1 MTATVQDSPARPRL
15 PRKALAAFAAL
26 AALIVLLLYL
36 QGMLGGHA
44 VAPGEI
50 ALPAVPAAAAAPVA
64 VEEREVED
72 MVDWP
77 GTVTSRLTADVAPAV
92 MARVL
97 EVRVSVGSTVRQGDV
112 IATLD
117 DRDLG
122 ARSEQGAGAL
132 AAAEAQAQQAEADLR
147 RARTLFAK
155 QAYTQQDL
163 DAAATRA
170 TAARAQAAQAR
181 DALKQARVALGEAN
195 VRAPFDGVVAARLVD
210 PGDMAGP
217 GKPVAV
223 VQDPATLRLEAN
235 LAERCAAPLA
245 IGTPL
250 AVLVGAPP
258 VEVAARVEEIAP
270 VADPTTR
277 TRLVKLALPP
287 HAELRPGAFATV
299 RLACDRHRA
308 LLVPAAAVQRA
319 GQLESVRLLIDGQP
333 RLRNVRIGKAYG
345 DRVEVLSGL
354 RPGDTVLVAR

>member
-1 MTATVQDSPARPRL
+1 MTATVPETAARMRV
-15 PRKALAAFAAL
+15 PRKAVAALAAL
-26 AALIVLLLYL
+26 AALILLLLYL
-36 QGMLGGHA
+36 QGALGGRA
-44 VAPGEI
+44 VAPGE
-50 ALPAVPAAAAAPVA
+50 VPLAAEQVGAAAPVA

-72 MVDWP
+72 VVDWP
-77 GTVTSRLTADVAPAV
+77 GTVTARLTADVAPAV

-97 EVRVSVGSTVRQGDV
+97 AVRVGVGSAVRQGDV

-117 DRDLG
+117 DRALD
-122 ARSEQGAGAL
+122 ARTQQGVAAL

-155 QAYTQQDL
+155 RAYTQQDL

-170 TAARAQAAQAR
+170 AAARAQAAQAR
-181 DALKQARVALGEAN
+181 DALNQARVALGEAS
-195 VRAPFDGVVAARLVD
+195 VRAPFDGVIVARLVD

-223 VQDPATLRLEAN
+223 LQDPATLRLEAN
-235 LAERCAAPLA
+235 LPERCAAPLA
-245 IGTPL
+245 LGLPL
-250 AVLVGAPP
+250 AVRVGSPP

-287 HAELRPGAFATV
+287 QAALRPGAFATL
-299 RLACDRHRA
+299 RLGCDRHRA

-319 GQLESVRLLIDGQP
+319 GQLESVRVLVDGQP
-333 RLRNVRIGKAYG
+333 RLRSVRIGKAYG
-345 DRVEVLSGL
+345 DAVEVLAGL
-354 RPGDTVLVAR
+354 RSGDTVLVTR